1 MLNSSLMD
9 ILRSLSASEIK
20 ALNEY
25 INSPFFNK
33 NKNVQK
39 LFSYICRLH
48 PEFTPEKMKK
58 EYVFKKLFGTG
69 KFNDGFMRTLIF
81 LITKLAE
88 DYLAYISY
96 SSNAYLPKITLLH
109 EMYRRDIRKLL
120 QKNIRIAE
128 AELGEIKLRGGEYF
142 NALQEVESLKN
153 ENIII
158 KGKALNQK
166 EVSGDL
172 TSDILFKQ
180 SVRYFIQ
187 AFNHYIFVLNRRHL
201 VNLDTEL
208 LLMDELLGHVEK
220 NYSLYSSI
228 PVLML
233 LYHQVKL
240 NLEPTNVKQYK
251 EVKEIL
257 QNNEGS
263 LTYMEKYNASIGL
276 QNFCMRLYNSGS
288 SEYLLEYF
296 RLIEFL
302 LKGGYYT
309 AKEGGWF
316 VPQTFKNFVIA
327 AINLKEFEWAEKFI
341 KNYSKKLSPEA
352 RENTFN
358 FCMAKVCF
366 GKRDFEK
373 ALWFI
378 SRVSYQDLY
387 FKLEV
392 RYYTLMLYYELSMY
406 SEAFDLVEAYKKYIN
421 NNKLLSGNLRTRHL
435 AFIKYTS
442 ELLKMRTSGNYKKAI
457 QIEKDLRNPKVQV
470 LNPVW
475 LLDKIAAFI

>member
-9 ILRSLSASEIK
+9 ILRSLNSSEMK
-20 ALNEY
+20 GLNEY

-39 LFSYICRLH
+39 LFVYISRQY
-48 PEFTPEKMKK
+48 PEFKPEKMQK
-58 EYVFKKLFGTG
+58 EYVYKKLFDPG

-81 LITKLAE
+81 IITKLAE
-88 DYLAYISY
+88 DYLGYLNY
-96 SSNAYLPKITLLH
+96 RGNTYLPKLT
-109 EMYRRDIRKLL
+109 ML
-120 QKNIRIAE
+120 QELDKREIGRILAKNLKSSE
-128 AELGEIKLRGGEYF
+128 AEFSRQKIRGEEYF
-142 NALQEVESLKN
+142 RALQELEGIKN
-153 ENIII
+153 ENMVL
-158 KGKALNQK
+158 KGKVLNQK
-166 EVSGDL
+166 EISGDL
-172 TSDILFKQ
+172 TQNILFYQ
-180 SVRYFIQ
+180 SVQYFIQ
-187 AFNHYIFVLNRRHL
+187 AFNNYIFVLNRQHL
-201 VNLDTEL
+201 VNLETDL
-208 LLMDELLGHVEK
+208 LFMEEILEHVRK
-220 NYSLYSSI
+220 NYEKYSGI
-228 PVLML
+228 PLLKL
-233 LYHQVKL
+233 LYNQVRL
-240 NLEPTNVKQYK
+240 NLDPTNELYYR
-251 EVKEIL
+251 EMKEIL
-257 QNNEGS
+257 VKNDDS
-263 LTYMEKYNASIGL
+263 LTFMEKYNASIGL